1 MSLASGRYFSTIA
14 SIESKISVLDL
25 SAVGSILTR
34 LEDLSSSVVDFK
46 LEFQDLSSSVVETQQ
61 ELDDLSS
68 NVSLVVASVSDNIQD
83 LKDYY
88 SRTFYANASYASEDG
103 GRQNFTA
110 VGATMATWTFNNVAT
125 QNADYYMEFDLNLER
140 ILIGSSTNDDSRII
154 AAIYCNIGIGG
165 NNNFEKVYNFTH
177 AQGGTQFVSDRI
189 RYLARLDSNIG
200 EFNPT
205 FIFTFKVISAD
216 GNPTFSFDAGTY
228 TNLAS
233 MKLTKVRSGDAI
245 IPTTNTDMF

>member
-1 MSLASGRYFSTIA
+1 MSLASGAYFVKVA
-14 SIESKISVLDL
+14 QIEEQLEALDVSAGNVLQKI
-25 SAVGSILTR
+25 
-34 LEDLSSSVVDFK
+34 E
-46 LEFQDLSSSVVETQQ
+46 
-61 ELDDLSS
+61 DLSS
-68 NVSLVVASVSDNIQD
+68 NVSSIVESVSLNIQD

-88 SRTFYANASYASEDG
+88 SRTFYANASYASEVG

-110 VGATMATWTFNNVAT
+110 VETTMATWTFNNVAT
-125 QNADYYMEFDLNLER
+125 QNANYYMEFDLNLEG
-140 ILIGSSTNDDSRII
+140 ITINSSTNADSRII
-154 AAIYCNIGIGG
+154 ASIECNVGLGG
-165 NNNFEKVYNFTH
+165 NNNFEKVYHFTH
-177 AQGGTQFVSDRI
+177 ANGGNQFVSDRI

-205 FIFTFKVISAD
+205 FIFTFKVIDAD

-245 IPTTNTDMF
+245 IPTTNIF